1 VNEGRLSRRPSSFRS
16 RFEPVVVHGK
26 YAHARLNPA
35 LCVHSGTFI
44 DAILRVVTGPAGA
57 TPEERREFE
66 LACVAALK
74 RYFEREA
81 LFNGRRPTRLA
92 LRGDYPGTELVI
104 TFIEKSGEPG
114 SEAYDLWHE
123 DPPGNLNDP
132 EEAEETAALIGMNV
146 AGL

>member
-1 VNEGRLSRRPSSFRS
+1 
-16 RFEPVVVHGK
+16 VHGK
-26 YAHARLNPA
+26 HPHARLNPA

-44 DAILRVVTGPAGA
+44 DAILRVVTGTAEA

-66 LACVAALK
+66 
-74 RYFEREA
+74 
-81 LFNGRRPTRLA
+81 LA

-114 SEAYDLWHE
+114 SEASDLWRE